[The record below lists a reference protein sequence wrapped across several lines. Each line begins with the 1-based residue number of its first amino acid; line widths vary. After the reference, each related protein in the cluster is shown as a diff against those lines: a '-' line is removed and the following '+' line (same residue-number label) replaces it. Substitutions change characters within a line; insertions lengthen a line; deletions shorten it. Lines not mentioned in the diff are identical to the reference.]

1 MNQNYIVDK
10 LTLSDLTKSGKIVI
24 PAFQRGIVWN
34 KEHRKDFIETVKS
47 GDPFGVVLVSQA
59 KPSDPYILIDG
70 LQRLSTL
77 KAYMTNPLE
86 FVDENDKFID
96 GEKLQKLFEA
106 KYTAKKL
113 PLPKQEKVDKEKKVL
128 LKKMIAKMKE
138 SKNAPHALDIWPYI
152 AGIIEAPVDTF
163 VVIHAFQDFYSSF
176 MENLELPDIIIHAIV
191 YQGPQERLPVVFEH
205 LNTTSVT
212 LSKYEVFSSQW
223 PSAKIVMNDEEII
236 QSVWSKYSGLKN
248 SSSFDVDTTEESI
261 RNTGITLFEYCFAF
275 SEILNDEKKPF
286 SYMFSKSKKSTDPTG
301 FDLLALACGLAVNR
315 AEQICKDEY
324 LGGVYDS
331 MLFVNLKNAILES
344 INVVNDCIKDY
355 VFDLKGSPIKNSSIY
370 QMYHMI
376 ISVFNHLYNLDL
388 TTKSLHK
395 RDDSESADWIA
406 KFKTYAYK
414 WYLLHRVNDFWNE
427 NRQTSDL
434 RRLLDEKGVDT
445 YVSNISRETW
455 TEALNKYIEKNKPA
469 ATSRTIDNETKLI
482 LNYLYKLLI
491 KEDRNRA
498 DYFVKK
504 DGQGNDVE
512 FDIEHIAPVDKFK
525 KFDKDLPM
533 SSLGNL
539 CYLPVKDN
547 RSKRD
552 KTIYEYAGDRPS
564 LTFNQEF
571 LDLIKYPSREQLEFL
586 DYKFDEFKKS
596 FEQLLNDR
604 EKSIVTQFIALIM
617 QY

>member
-24 PAFQRGIVWN
+24 PSFQRGIVWN

-106 KYTAKKL
+106 KYTAKML

-138 SKNAPHALDIWPYI
+138 SKNAPQALDIWPYI
-152 AGIIEAPVDTF
+152 AEIIEAPVDSFT
-163 VVIHAFQDFYSSF
+163 VIRAFQDFYSSF

-248 SSSFDVDTTEESI
+248 SSSFDVDTTEDSI
-261 RNTGITLFEYCFAF
+261 RNGGITLFEYCFAF

-331 MLFVNLKNAILES
+331 ALFVNLKNAILES
-344 INVVNDCIKDY
+344 INLVNDCIKDY
-355 VFDLKGSPIKNSSIY
+355 VFDLKGSPIKNNSIY

-388 TTKSLHK
+388 ATKSLHK
-395 RDDSESADWIA
+395 RDDSESVDWIA
-406 KFKTYAYK
+406 KFKKYAYK

-434 RRLLDEKGVDT
+434 RRLLDEKGADT

-455 TEALNKYIEKNKPA
+455 TETLNKYIEKNKPA
-469 ATSRTIDNETKLI
+469 ATSRNIDNETKLI

-525 KFDKDLPM
+525 KFDEDLPM

-571 LDLIKYPSREQLEFL
+571 LSIIKYPSREQLEFL

-604 EKSIVTQFIALIM
+604 EKSIVTQFIDLIM